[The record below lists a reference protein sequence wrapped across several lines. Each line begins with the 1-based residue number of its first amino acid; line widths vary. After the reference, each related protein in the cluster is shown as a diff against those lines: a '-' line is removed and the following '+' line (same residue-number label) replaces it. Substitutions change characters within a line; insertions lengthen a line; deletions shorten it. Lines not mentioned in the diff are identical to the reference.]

1 MIRNLMINFLKTASK
16 VKEKEVKA
24 VIFSF
29 LFVVVLMS
37 AYYILRPVRDAMASD
52 WTDAEVS
59 WLWTLN
65 FFISTAIVAL
75 YGVMVSKFRFR
86 LLVPTMYGIFA
97 ISFIIF
103 YALGSVFEDRT
114 VIDKSFYVWVSVF
127 SLFHIS
133 VFWTFMSELFSK
145 EQSGRLFGI
154 IAVGASVGG
163 LIGPSITAFF
173 SVSLGIDNLMLI
185 ASMMLFIPIPIIFY
199 LQSLK
204 AKELNNEAL
213 DIPVSNQS
221 IGGNPLAGFKIF
233 FSNPYLL
240 SIGLFIF
247 LYTGISS
254 FVYFELKNLL
264 SDFSRPERSVIW
276 AQMDLAVNI
285 LAISTGLF
293 ATSRIV
299 TKFGMP
305 VTIAM
310 VPIMI
315 CIGLLVLAISPLLG
329 VVVVLQVIRRAG
341 NYAVT
346 RPAREMLFT
355 LVNQETRF
363 KAKPVIDIVAYRGGD
378 MLTAWLFTGLTQG
391 LGLGL
396 AAVAAVGAGIASL
409 WALSVFILE
418 NGLSAMNLNLKTYRI
433 ERPACNHKV
442 ACRICLRHRNTNQF
456 NLSINFTN
464 N

>member
-1 MIRNLMINFLKTASK
+1 MIRNLIINFLKTASK
-16 VKEKEVKA
+16 VKEKEAKA

-52 WTDAEVS
+52 WSDAEVS

-75 YGVMVSKFRFR
+75 YGSMVSKFRFR
-86 LLVPTMYGIFA
+86 LLVPAMYGIFA

-114 VIDKSFYVWVSVF
+114 LIDKSFYVWVSVF

-173 SVSLGIDNLMLI
+173 SVSLGADNLMLI
-185 ASMMLFIPIPIIFY
+185 ASMMLLIPIPIIFY

-204 AKELNNEAL
+204 SKELNNEVL
-213 DIPVSNQS
+213 DIPDSNQS
-221 IGGNPLAGFKIF
+221 IGGNPLAGFKMF

-264 SDFSRPERSVIW
+264 SDFSRSERSVIW

-293 ATSRIV
+293 ATGRIV

-305 VTIAM
+305 ATIAM

-329 VVVVLQVIRRAG
+329 VVMVLQIIRRAG

-378 MLTAWLFTGLTQG
+378 MLMAWLFTGLTQG

-409 WALSVFILE
+409 WALVGIYLGKWFDRYES
-418 NGLSAMNLNLKTYRI
+418 
-433 ERPACNHKV
+433 
-442 ACRICLRHRNTNQF
+442 
-456 NLSINFTN
+456 
-464 N
+464 

>member
-16 VKEKEVKA
+16 VQKQEVKA
-24 VIFSF
+24 VILSF

-65 FFISTAIVAL
+65 FFISTVIVAL
-75 YGVMVSKFRFR
+75 YGILVSKFRFR
-86 LLVPTMYGIFA
+86 LLVPAMYGIFA
-97 ISFIIF
+97 GSFIIF
-103 YALGSVFEDRT
+103 YVLGSIYEDRIL
-114 VIDKSFYVWVSVF
+114 IDKAFYVWVSVF

-133 VFWTFMSELFSK
+133 VFWSFMSELFSK
-145 EQSGRLFGI
+145 EQSSRLFGV

-163 LIGPSITAFF
+163 LIGPSITAIF
-173 SVSLGIDNLMLI
+173 SVSLGTDKLMLI
-185 ASMMLFIPIPIIFY
+185 ASTMLLIPIPIIFF

-204 AKELNNEAL
+204 TKELNNEVL
-213 DIPVSNQS
+213 NTPISNQS
-221 IGGNPLAGFKIF
+221 IGGNPLAGFKMF

-240 SIGLFIF
+240 SIGVFIL

-293 ATSRIV
+293 ATGRIV
-299 TKFGMP
+299 TRFGMP
-305 VTIAM
+305 ATIAM
-310 VPIMI
+310 VPIII
-315 CIGLLVLAISPLLG
+315 CIGLLILAISPLLG
-329 VVVVLQVIRRAG
+329 VVMILQIVRRAG

-378 MLTAWLFTGLTQG
+378 MITAWLFTGLTQG

-396 AAVAAVGAGIASL
+396 AAVAAIGAGIAGL
-409 WALSVFILE
+409 WTLVGIYLGRWFERDNDNFKNS
-418 NGLSAMNLNLKTYRI
+418 KT
-433 ERPACNHKV
+433 
-442 ACRICLRHRNTNQF
+442 
-456 NLSINFTN
+456 
-464 N
+464 

>member
-1 MIRNLMINFLKTASK
+1 MIRNIILNFLKTASK
-16 VKEKEVKA
+16 IKEREVKA
-24 VIFSF
+24 VVFSF
-29 LFVVVLMS
+29 LFVVILMS

-65 FFISTAIVAL
+65 FFISTVIVAL
-75 YGVMVSKFRFR
+75 YGIMVSKFRFR
-86 LLVPTMYGIFA
+86 LLVPAMYGIFA
-97 ISFIIF
+97 GSFIIF
-103 YALGSVFEDRT
+103 YVLGSIYEDRIL
-114 VIDKSFYVWVSVF
+114 IDKAFYVWVSVF

-133 VFWTFMSELFSK
+133 VFWSFMSELFSK
-145 EQSGRLFGI
+145 EQSSRLFGV

-163 LIGPSITAFF
+163 LIGPSITAIF
-173 SVSLGIDNLMLI
+173 SVSLGTDKLMLI
-185 ASMMLFIPIPIIFY
+185 ASTMLLIPIPIIFF

-204 AKELNNEAL
+204 TKELNNEVL
-213 DIPVSNQS
+213 NTPISNQS
-221 IGGNPLAGFKIF
+221 IGGNPLAGFKMF

-240 SIGLFIF
+240 SIGVFIL

-293 ATSRIV
+293 ATGRIV
-299 TKFGMP
+299 TRFGMP
-305 VTIAM
+305 ATIAM
-310 VPIMI
+310 VPIII

-329 VVVVLQVIRRAG
+329 VVMILQIVRRAG

-378 MLTAWLFTGLTQG
+378 MITAWLFTGLTQG

-396 AAVAAVGAGIASL
+396 AAVAAIGAGIAGL
-409 WALSVFILE
+409 WTLVGIYLGRWFERDNDNFKNS
-418 NGLSAMNLNLKTYRI
+418 KT
-433 ERPACNHKV
+433 
-442 ACRICLRHRNTNQF
+442 
-456 NLSINFTN
+456 
-464 N
+464 

>member
-1 MIRNLMINFLKTASK
+1 MIRNIILNFLKTASNI
-16 VKEKEVKA
+16 KEREVKA
-24 VIFSF
+24 VVFSF

-75 YGVMVSKFRFR
+75 YGIMVSKFRFR
-86 LLVPTMYGIFA
+86 LLVPAMYAIFA
-97 ISFIIF
+97 GSFIIF
-103 YALGSVFEDRT
+103 YVLGSIYADHIL
-114 VIDKSFYVWVSVF
+114 IDKAFYVWVSVF

-133 VFWTFMSELFSK
+133 IFWSFMSELFSK
-145 EQSGRLFGI
+145 EQSSRLFGI

-173 SVSLGIDNLMLI
+173 SVSLGADKLMLI
-185 ASMMLFIPIPIIFY
+185 ASMMLFITIPIIFF

-204 AKELNNEAL
+204 TKELNNEIL
-213 DIPVSNQS
+213 NTPISNRS
-221 IGGNPLAGFKIF
+221 IGGNPLSGFKMF

-240 SIGLFIF
+240 SIGLFIL

-264 SDFSRPERSVIW
+264 SDLSRPERSVIW

-293 ATSRIV
+293 ATGRIV
-299 TKFGMP
+299 TRFGMP
-305 VTIAM
+305 ATIAM

-329 VVVVLQVIRRAG
+329 VVMILQIVRRAG

-378 MLTAWLFTGLTQG
+378 MVTAWLFTGLTQG

-396 AAVAAVGAGIASL
+396 AAVAAIGAGIAGL
-409 WALSVFILE
+409 WTLVGIYLGRWFERDNS
-418 NGLSAMNLNLKTYRI
+418 NLKNSKT
-433 ERPACNHKV
+433 
-442 ACRICLRHRNTNQF
+442 
-456 NLSINFTN
+456 
-464 N
+464 

>member
-52 WTDAEVS
+52 WSDAEVS

-75 YGVMVSKFRFR
+75 YGSMVSKFRFR

-173 SVSLGIDNLMLI
+173 SVSLGTDNLMLI

-221 IGGNPLAGFKIF
+221 IGGNPLAGFKMF

-299 TKFGMP
+299 NKFGMP

-329 VVVVLQVIRRAG
+329 VVMVLQIIRRAG

-378 MLTAWLFTGLTQG
+378 MLMAWLFTGLTQG

-396 AAVAAVGAGIASL
+396 ASVAAVGAGIASL
-409 WALSVFILE
+409 WALVGIYLGKWFDRYES
-418 NGLSAMNLNLKTYRI
+418 
-433 ERPACNHKV
+433 
-442 ACRICLRHRNTNQF
+442 
-456 NLSINFTN
+456 
-464 N
+464 

>member
-1 MIRNLMINFLKTASK
+1 MIRNLIINFLKNASK
-16 VKEKEVKA
+16 IKEQEIKA

-65 FFISTAIVAL
+65 FFISTVIVAL
-75 YGVMVSKFRFR
+75 YGSMVSKFRFR
-86 LLVPTMYGIFA
+86 LLVPTIYGIFA

-103 YALGSVFEDRT
+103 YALGSFFEDRT
-114 VIDKSFYVWVSVF
+114 LIDKSFYVWVSVF

-173 SVSLGIDNLMLI
+173 SVSLGADNLMLI
-185 ASMMLFIPIPIIFY
+185 ASMMLLIPIPIIFY

-204 AKELNNEAL
+204 SKELNNEVL
-213 DIPVSNQS
+213 DIPGSNQS
-221 IGGNPLAGFKIF
+221 IGGNPLAGFKMF

-264 SDFSRPERSVIW
+264 SDFSRSERSVIW

-293 ATSRIV
+293 ATGRIV

-305 VTIAM
+305 ATIAM

-329 VVVVLQVIRRAG
+329 VVMVLQIIRRAG

-396 AAVAAVGAGIASL
+396 ASVAAVGAGIASL
-409 WALSVFILE
+409 WALVGIYLGKWFDRYES
-418 NGLSAMNLNLKTYRI
+418 
-433 ERPACNHKV
+433 
-442 ACRICLRHRNTNQF
+442 
-456 NLSINFTN
+456 
-464 N
+464 

>member
-1 MIRNLMINFLKTASK
+1 MIRNLIINFLQNASK
-16 VKEKEVKA
+16 IKEQEIKA

-173 SVSLGIDNLMLI
+173 SVSLGTDNLMLI

-213 DIPVSNQS
+213 DIPISNQS

-409 WALSVFILE
+409 WALVGIYLGKWF
-418 NGLSAMNLNLKTYRI
+418 
-433 ERPACNHKV
+433 ERNEP
-442 ACRICLRHRNTNQF
+442 
-456 NLSINFTN
+456 
-464 N
+464 

>member
-1 MIRNLMINFLKTASK
+1 MIKNLMINFLKTASK

-52 WTDAEVS
+52 WTDSEVS

-173 SVSLGIDNLMLI
+173 SVSLGTDNLMLI

-213 DIPVSNQS
+213 DIPISNQS
-221 IGGNPLAGFKIF
+221 IGGNPLAGFKMF

-409 WALSVFILE
+409 WALVGIYLGKWF
-418 NGLSAMNLNLKTYRI
+418 
-433 ERPACNHKV
+433 ERNEP
-442 ACRICLRHRNTNQF
+442 
-456 NLSINFTN
+456 
-464 N
+464 

>member
-16 VKEKEVKA
+16 VKEQEVKA

-97 ISFIIF
+97 ISFIVF
-103 YALGSVFEDRT
+103 YALGSIFEDRT

-163 LIGPSITAFF
+163 LIGPSVTAFF
-173 SVSLGIDNLMLI
+173 SVSLGTDNLMLI

-213 DIPVSNQS
+213 DISVSNQS

-264 SDFSRPERSVIW
+264 SDLSRPERSVI
-276 AQMDLAVNI
+276 M
-285 LAISTGLF
+285 G
-293 ATSRIV
+293 
-299 TKFGMP
+299 P
-305 VTIAM
+305 
-310 VPIMI
+310 
-315 CIGLLVLAISPLLG
+315 
-329 VVVVLQVIRRAG
+329 
-341 NYAVT
+341 
-346 RPAREMLFT
+346 
-355 LVNQETRF
+355 
-363 KAKPVIDIVAYRGGD
+363 
-378 MLTAWLFTGLTQG
+378 
-391 LGLGL
+391 
-396 AAVAAVGAGIASL
+396 
-409 WALSVFILE
+409 
-418 NGLSAMNLNLKTYRI
+418 NGS
-433 ERPACNHKV
+433 
-442 ACRICLRHRNTNQF
+442 
-456 NLSINFTN
+456 SG
-464 N
+464 

>member
-52 WTDAEVS
+52 WTDSEVS

-173 SVSLGIDNLMLI
+173 SVSLGTDNLMLI

-213 DIPVSNQS
+213 DIPISNQS
-221 IGGNPLAGFKIF
+221 IGGNPLAGFKMF

-305 VTIAM
+305 ITIAM

-409 WALSVFILE
+409 WALVGIYLGKWF
-418 NGLSAMNLNLKTYRI
+418 
-433 ERPACNHKV
+433 ERNE
-442 ACRICLRHRNTNQF
+442 
-456 NLSINFTN
+456 S
-464 N
+464 

>member
-1 MIRNLMINFLKTASK
+1 MLGSTNPALKFITRISNIEAS
-16 VKEKEVKA
+16 EAKA
-24 VIFSF
+24 VLSSF

-65 FFISTAIVAL
+65 FFISTAVVAV
-75 YGVMVSKFRFR
+75 YGIAVSRFRFR
-86 LLVPTMYGIFA
+86 ILVPAMYAMFA
-97 ISFIIF
+97 LSFVVF
-103 YALGSVFEDRT
+103 YLLASNSVDRT
-114 VIDKSFYVWVSVF
+114 LIDKSFYVWVSVF

-133 VFWTFMSELFSK
+133 VFWSFMSDLFSK
-145 EQSGRLFGI
+145 EQAGRLFSI
-154 IAVGASVGG
+154 IAAGASVGG
-163 LIGPSITAFF
+163 LIGPSIPSFF
-173 SVSLGIDNLMLI
+173 SASLGTDNLMLI
-185 ASMMLFIPIPIIFY
+185 ASLMLLIPIPIIFY

-204 AKELNNEAL
+204 SSELGNQEP
-213 DIPVSNQS
+213 DIKNPTGA
-221 IGGNPLAGFKIF
+221 IGGNPFAGFKMF

-240 SIGLFIF
+240 AIGLFIF

-264 SDFSRPERSVIW
+264 SDLSRPERTAVW

-285 LAISTGLF
+285 LSIATGLF

-299 TKFGMP
+299 SRFGMP
-305 VTIAM
+305 TTIAL
-310 VPIMI
+310 VPVMI
-315 CIGLLVLAISPLLG
+315 CIGLLILAVSPFLG
-329 VVVVLQVIRRAG
+329 AVVALQVIRRAG

-355 LVNQETRF
+355 RVDRETRF

-378 MLTAWLFTGLTQG
+378 MLMAWLFTGLTQG

-396 AAVAAVGAGIASL
+396 AAVALVGAGIAALWSL
-409 WALSVFILE
+409 VGIYLGRWFEQDESNSVEQAQETITMAPKK
-418 NGLSAMNLNLKTYRI
+418 S
-433 ERPACNHKV
+433 PV
-442 ACRICLRHRNTNQF
+442 
-456 NLSINFTN
+456 
-464 N
+464 

>member
-173 SVSLGIDNLMLI
+173 SVSLGTDNLMLI

-204 AKELNNEAL
+204 AKELNNQAL
-213 DIPVSNQS
+213 DIPISNQS
-221 IGGNPLAGFKIF
+221 IGGNPFAGFKMF

-305 VTIAM
+305 ITIAM
-310 VPIMI
+310 VPVMI

-409 WALSVFILE
+409 WALVGIYLGKWF
-418 NGLSAMNLNLKTYRI
+418 
-433 ERPACNHKV
+433 ERNEA
-442 ACRICLRHRNTNQF
+442 
-456 NLSINFTN
+456 
-464 N
+464 

>member
-1 MIRNLMINFLKTASK
+1 MPASNNPLFNFLTKISKIEAS
-16 VKEKEVKA
+16 EAKA
-24 VIFSF
+24 VLCSF

-65 FFISTAIVAL
+65 FFISTAVVAV
-75 YGVMVSKFRFR
+75 YGIAVSRSRFR
-86 LLVPTMYGIFA
+86 LLVPAMYAIFA
-97 ISFIIF
+97 LTFVVF
-103 YALGSVFEDRT
+103 YLLASTAADRT
-114 VIDKSFYVWVSVF
+114 LVDKSFYVWVSVF

-133 VFWTFMSELFSK
+133 VFWSFMSDLFSK
-145 EQSGRLFGI
+145 EQAGRLFSI
-154 IAVGASVGG
+154 IAAGASVGG
-163 LIGPSITAFF
+163 LVGPSIPSFF
-173 SVSLGIDNLMLI
+173 SASLGTDNLMLI
-185 ASMMLFIPIPIIFY
+185 ASLMLLIPIPIIFY

-204 AKELNNEAL
+204 VSELDNKEPKLQA
-213 DIPVSNQS
+213 PRGA
-221 IGGNPLAGFKIF
+221 IGGNPFAGFKMF

-240 SIGLFIF
+240 AIGLFIF

-264 SDFSRPERSVIW
+264 SALSRPERTAVW

-285 LAISTGLF
+285 LSIATGLF

-299 TKFGMP
+299 GKFGMP
-305 VTIAM
+305 TTIAL
-310 VPIMI
+310 VPVMI
-315 CIGLLVLAISPLLG
+315 CVGLLILAVSPFLG
-329 VVVVLQVIRRAG
+329 AVVALQVIRRAG

-355 LVNQETRF
+355 RVDRETRF

-378 MLTAWLFTGLTQG
+378 MLMAWLFTGLTQG

-396 AAVAAVGAGIASL
+396 AAVALVGAGIAALWSL
-409 WALSVFILE
+409 VGIYLGRWFEQGEGGSVD
-418 NGLSAMNLNLKTYRI
+418 
-433 ERPACNHKV
+433 RPSETSSMAPQSSV
-442 ACRICLRHRNTNQF
+442 I
-456 NLSINFTN
+456 
-464 N
+464 

>member
-52 WTDAEVS
+52 WTDSEVS

-173 SVSLGIDNLMLI
+173 SVSLGTDNLMLI

-213 DIPVSNQS
+213 DIPISNQS
-221 IGGNPLAGFKIF
+221 IGGNPLAGFKMF

-305 VTIAM
+305 ITIAM

-409 WALSVFILE
+409 WALVGIYLGKRF
-418 NGLSAMNLNLKTYRI
+418 
-433 ERPACNHKV
+433 ERNEP
-442 ACRICLRHRNTNQF
+442 
-456 NLSINFTN
+456 
-464 N
+464 

>member
-1 MIRNLMINFLKTASK
+1 MINFLKTASK

-173 SVSLGIDNLMLI
+173 SVSLGTDNLMLI

-213 DIPVSNQS
+213 DIPISNQS

-396 AAVAAVGAGIASL
+396 AAVAAVGAVIASL
-409 WALSVFILE
+409 WALVGIYLGKWF
-418 NGLSAMNLNLKTYRI
+418 
-433 ERPACNHKV
+433 ERNEP
-442 ACRICLRHRNTNQF
+442 
-456 NLSINFTN
+456 
-464 N
+464 

>member
-1 MIRNLMINFLKTASK
+1 MIKNLMINFLKTASK

-173 SVSLGIDNLMLI
+173 SVSLGTDNLMLI

-213 DIPVSNQS
+213 DIPISNQS

-409 WALSVFILE
+409 WALVGIYLGKWF
-418 NGLSAMNLNLKTYRI
+418 
-433 ERPACNHKV
+433 ERN
-442 ACRICLRHRNTNQF
+442 
-456 NLSINFTN
+456 
-464 N
+464 

>member
-1 MIRNLMINFLKTASK
+1 MIKNLMINFLKTASK

-86 LLVPTMYGIFA
+86 LLVQTMYGIFA

-173 SVSLGIDNLMLI
+173 SVSLGTDNLMLI

-213 DIPVSNQS
+213 DIPISNQS

-305 VTIAM
+305 ITIAM
-310 VPIMI
+310 VPVMI

-396 AAVAAVGAGIASL
+396 TAVAAVGAVIASL
-409 WALSVFILE
+409 WALVGIYLGKWF
-418 NGLSAMNLNLKTYRI
+418 
-433 ERPACNHKV
+433 ERNEP
-442 ACRICLRHRNTNQF
+442 
-456 NLSINFTN
+456 
-464 N
+464 

>member
-1 MIRNLMINFLKTASK
+1 MINFLKTASK
-16 VKEKEVKA
+16 VQKQEVKA
-24 VIFSF
+24 VILSF

-86 LLVPTMYGIFA
+86 LLVQTMYGIFA

-173 SVSLGIDNLMLI
+173 SVSLGTDNLMLV
-185 ASMMLFIPIPIIFY
+185 ASIMLLIPIPIIFY

-204 AKELNNEAL
+204 SKELNNEVL
-213 DIPVSNQS
+213 DIPISNQS
-221 IGGNPLAGFKIF
+221 IGGNPLAGFKMF

-264 SDFSRPERSVIW
+264 SDFSRSERSVIW

-293 ATSRIV
+293 ATGRIV

-305 VTIAM
+305 ATIAM
-310 VPIMI
+310 IPIII

-329 VVVVLQVIRRAG
+329 VVMILQIIRRAG

-409 WALSVFILE
+409 WALVGIYLGKWF
-418 NGLSAMNLNLKTYRI
+418 
-433 ERPACNHKV
+433 ERDE
-442 ACRICLRHRNTNQF
+442 T
-456 NLSINFTN
+456 
-464 N
+464 